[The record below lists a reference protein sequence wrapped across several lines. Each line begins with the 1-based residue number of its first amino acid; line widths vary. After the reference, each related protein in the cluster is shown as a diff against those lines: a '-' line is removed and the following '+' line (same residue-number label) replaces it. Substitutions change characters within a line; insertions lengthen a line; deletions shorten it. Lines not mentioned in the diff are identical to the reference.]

1 MNSKLLVI
9 SLLVSLSVIAGQWL
23 GDSYLISL
31 AIAVTVSFIVAFAD
45 NLSQKKKVD
54 EAAGISGKAEL
65 ELQQQLVKVANFTN
79 QLAFSTSRIADSTDA
94 TNENVSLQ
102 QSEIELIATAM
113 EEMSSTVNEVASN
126 TVSASTA
133 SQEANDAAQAG
144 LQQSDVTQQKIEAL
158 VDQIHTAS
166 EVIEQLGQQSE
177 SIGSVLD
184 VIKSIAQQTNL
195 LALNAAIE
203 AARAGEQGRGF
214 AVVADEVR
222 TLAGRTQVSAE
233 EIEKMIHGLQEQ
245 AQGSVSAMTTAHADG
260 KECLEQ
266 VEQMHVSLQDISSNV
281 DTINGMNIQ
290 IATAS
295 EEQSA
300 VAHEISQNVV
310 RICDFSANTSLQA
323 GQARQDT
330 EGLAE
335 ISSQLTTL
343 VKSSGVDT
351 SQLLDLSSAKA
362 AHLNWKTKIR
372 SFLDGKSTLS
382 EDQAVSHKHCEFGKW
397 YYSDGLKKFGDIKA
411 LKDVEPPHEQL
422 HALIREII
430 QLKKQGDT
438 VSAEKKY
445 RQVAEYSNTIVEL
458 LDKTETAANLKN

>member
-9 SLLVSLSVIAGQWL
+9 SLLVSLSVIGVQWL

-31 AIAVTVSFIVAFAD
+31 AIAVVVSFIVAFVD
-45 NLSQKKKVD
+45 NLSQKKKDD
-54 EAAGISGKAEL
+54 EAAEISGKAEAV
-65 ELQQQLVKVANFTN
+65 LQRQLVKVASFTN
-79 QLAFSTSRIADSTDA
+79 QLTFSTSRIADSTDA

-102 QSEIELIATAM
+102 QSEIEQIAAAM
-113 EEMSSTVNEVASN
+113 EEMSSTVNEVANN
-126 TVSASTA
+126 TVSASSA
-133 SQEANDAAQAG
+133 SQEANDSAQTG
-144 LQQSDVTQQKIEAL
+144 LQQAEVTQQKIEAL
-158 VDQIHTAS
+158 VEQIHTAS

-245 AQGSVSAMTTAHADG
+245 AQGSVSAMTVAHTDG

-266 VEQMHVSLQDISSNV
+266 VELMHSSLQDISSNV

-300 VAHEISQNVV
+300 VVHEISQNVV
-310 RICDFSANTSLQA
+310 RVCDLSSNTSLQA
-323 GQARQDT
+323 SQARKDT

-343 VKSSGVDT
+343 VKTSGVDT
-351 SQLLDLSSAKA
+351 GQLLDLSSAKA
-362 AHLNWKTKIR
+362 AHLNWKTKLR
-372 SFLDGKSTLS
+372 SYLDGKSTLR

-397 YYSDGLKKFGDIKA
+397 YYSDGLRKFGDIKA
-411 LKDVEPPHEQL
+411 LKDVEQPHEQL

-430 QLKKQGDT
+430 QLKQQGD
-438 VSAEKKY
+438 VLGAEKKY
-445 RQVAEYSNTIVEL
+445 RQVADYSNTIVEL
-458 LDKTETAANLKN
+458 LDQTERAANLGN

>member
-1 MNSKLLVI
+1 MNIKLFVI
-9 SLLVSLSVIAGQWL
+9 SLLVSLSVIGGLWV
-23 GDSYLISL
+23 GDSYLIGL
-31 AIAVTVSFIVAFAD
+31 IIAALVSFSVAFIDKILLNKQSGIAKD
-45 NLSQKKKVD
+45 LVSEAEEALKK
-54 EAAGISGKAEL
+54 EML
-65 ELQQQLVKVANFTN
+65 RVASFTN
-79 QLAFSTSRIADSTDA
+79 QLAFSSSRIADSTDA
-94 TNENVSLQ
+94 TNENVTLQ
-102 QSEIELIATAM
+102 QSEIEQIATAM

-133 SQEANDAAQAG
+133 SQEANDAAQTG
-144 LQQSDVTQQKIEAL
+144 LQQSEATQQKIAAL
-158 VDQIHTAS
+158 VEQIRVAS
-166 EVIEQLGQQSE
+166 EVIEQLGKQSE

-184 VIKSIAQQTNL
+184 VIKSIAEQTNL

-233 EIEKMIHGLQEQ
+233 EIEAMIHGLQQQ
-245 AQGSVSAMTTAHADG
+245 AQGSVSAMVSAHNDG

-266 VEQMHVSLQDISSNV
+266 VELMHVSLKDISSNV
-281 DTINGMNIQ
+281 ETINGMNIQ

-310 RICDFSANTSLQA
+310 RVCDLSSNTSLQA
-323 GQARQDT
+323 SQSRKDT

-335 ISSQLTTL
+335 VSSQLTML
-343 VKSSGVDT
+343 VKASGVDT
-351 SQLLDLSSAKA
+351 GELLDLSSAKA
-362 AHLNWKTKIR
+362 AHLNWKTKLR
-372 SFLDGKSTLS
+372 SYLDGKSTLK

-397 YYSDGLKKFGDIKA
+397 YYSDGLRKFGDIKA
-411 LKDVEPPHEQL
+411 LKEVEAPHEQL

-430 QLKKQGDT
+430 QLKQQGD
-438 VSAEKKY
+438 VIGAEKKY
-445 RQVAEYSNTIVEL
+445 RQVSDYSNTIVEL
-458 LDKTETAANLKN
+458 LDQTETAANLND